1 MPDAGA
7 EDPLLRWTTYIKG
20 PRSCIG
26 VYWSHVNLRGVDVGL
41 DTMSALSDVCQALL
55 DGLD

>member
-7 EDPLLRWTTYIKG
+7 EDPLRWATYIKG
-20 PRSCIG
+20 PGSCIG
-26 VYWSHVNLRGVDVGL
+26 VCWSYVNLRGVDVGL
-41 DTMSALSDVCQALL
+41 DTMSALSDVRQALL

>member
-7 EDPLLRWTTYIKG
+7 EDPLCWTTYIRG
-20 PRSCIG
+20 PGSCIG

-41 DTMSALSDVCQALL
+41 DTMSALSDVRQALM